1 MDDLNLEEL
10 KSNYKVAHL
19 IGHFERL
26 LQQEEEIRTMLT
38 NDNPEGEPADA
49 SLHEMAKE
57 ELASLE
63 SQKSDVKKQIQEILD
78 SEKEEEE
85 FPNEVIME
93 IRAGA
98 GGDEASLFAYELA
111 EMYSRYAEVR
121 GWTTK
126 IIQESK
132 NDIGGYKEVSTEIKG
147 KDVYRILRFETGV
160 HRVQRTPATEKQGR
174 IHTSTASVAV
184 LPIKKNIKFVIDPSD
199 LDMEYSRSGGAGGQ
213 NVNKVETAVRLI
225 HRPTGIDV
233 RSTSERSQLGNRE
246 KAMSILTAKLQQLKE
261 EEEAKKYAA
270 DRKSQI
276 GSGDRSEKIRTYNFP
291 QDRITDHRIRQSWS
305 NIPKVMLGD
314 MGKIFEALESGA
326 VGSEEGADDDE

>member
-38 NDNPEGEPADA
+38 NDNPEGEPTDA

-63 SQKSDVKKQIQEILD
+63 SQKSDVKKQIQEILE

-98 GGDEASLFAYELA
+98 GGDEASLFAYELS

-132 NDIGGYKEVSTEIKG
+132 NDIGGYKEVSIEIKG

-184 LPIKKNIKFVIDPSD
+184 LPIKKNVKFVINPAD

-233 RSTSERSQLGNRE
+233 R
-246 KAMSILTAKLQQLKE
+246 
-261 EEEAKKYAA
+261 
-270 DRKSQI
+270 
-276 GSGDRSEKIRTYNFP
+276 
-291 QDRITDHRIRQSWS
+291 
-305 NIPKVMLGD
+305 
-314 MGKIFEALESGA
+314 
-326 VGSEEGADDDE
+326 